1 MTRKFY
7 VRISSIV
14 CIFIRRNTRTKSI
27 RSKSVVVESNAA
39 RIRAT
44 KISLQLDGITKKKR
58 IFTYVNSIVRPRHRV
73 PAPVHR
79 KISGNGHSFHSR
91 DEFAAVRALAKD
103 SPTSRP
109 ENRLETRTDR
119 VFHISLRKPRTFTDV
134 TRKRLAVFPCC
145 FSRLI
150 SLHFL
155 KEILAEHTNRLEIF
169 MHSRGIW
176 KSKIVRNMEKYLKSW
191 SNILPEFHFFNYICK
206 NTNLHKYS

>member
-1 MTRKFY
+1 MHLSFQMSLEDIAFLSLSNQSWSENSSI

-14 CIFIRRNTRTKSI
+14 CIFIRRDTRTKSI
-27 RSKSVVVESNAA
+27 RSKLVVVESNAA

-44 KISLQLDGITKKKR
+44 KISLQLDGIKKKKR
-58 IFTYVNSIVRPRHRV
+58 IFTYVNSIVRPRRRV

-109 ENRLETRTDR
+109 ENRLETRIDR

-134 TRKRLAVFPCC
+134 ARKRLAVFPYC

-150 SLHFL
+150 SLHFFRRNISRAYEQTGDFYAFTRNL
-155 KEILAEHTNRLEIF
+155 KIQKCT
-169 MHSRGIW
+169 
-176 KSKIVRNMEKYLKSW
+176 
-191 SNILPEFHFFNYICK
+191 
-206 NTNLHKYS
+206 

>member
-1 MTRKFY
+1 MFLSAFTVKVSYEGIFSFINDRKYHSINVNASVVSNVVRRHCFPFIVKLELARKFY

-14 CIFIRRNTRTKSI
+14 CIFIRRDTRTKSI

-58 IFTYVNSIVRPRHRV
+58 IFTYVNSIVRPRRRV

-134 TRKRLAVFPCC
+134 TRKRLAVFPYC

-150 SLHFL
+150 SLHFF
-155 KEILAEHTNRLEIF
+155 K
-169 MHSRGIW
+169 G
-176 KSKIVRNMEKYLKSW
+176 
-191 SNILPEFHFFNYICK
+191 NISTAYE
-206 NTNLHKYS
+206 